1 MRMWLEPR
9 DIKKYWIQGRRFF
22 STKWV
27 QEILR
32 YLFFVF
38 LAMLYWLLQT
48 FNQSGEA
55 TFTFPVVLE
64 GVPEEVYIVDS
75 LPKTLRVTLT
85 DKKYRLLNYR
95 WEDHPDTIR
104 FHYASLLQTTG
115 TFTYSSDEVE
125 KRIQSHISS
134 SSEIQQYH
142 PQILQYQYSSGLRTR
157 VAVKFRGKV
166 SADKM
171 YQVTDTILTPDS
183 VEVVAPADIADSL
196 KTIYTQF
203 TTINNLRDTTT
214 VTVRLSKSRQIKLLQ
229 HTVQAIFPVEMYIRK
244 TYDVELQ
251 GLNFP
256 FDLCLRSFPGTVKV
270 SCKMSASTAKKINPS
285 DFVLGADYHT
295 LMKDSL
301 ENKYSVQVFSQP
313 KDLEIIDVFPKE
325 VDYVYEKK
333 YVE

>member
-1 MRMWLEPR
+1 MM
-9 DIKKYWIQGRRFF
+9 
-22 STKWV
+22 
-27 QEILR
+27 
-32 YLFFVF
+32 
-38 LAMLYWLLQT
+38 YWLLQT

-115 TFTYSSDEVE
+115 TFTYSSDVVE
-125 KRIQSHISS
+125 KHIQSHVSS

-171 YQVTDTILTPDS
+171 YQVTDTILSPDS

-214 VTVRLSKSRQIKLLQ
+214 FTIRLSKSRQVKLLQ
-229 HTVQAIFPVEMYIRK
+229 HTVQATFPVEMYIRK

-251 GLNFP
+251 GINFP
-256 FDLCLRSFPGTVKV
+256 LDLCLRSFPGTVQV
-270 SCKMSASTAKKINPS
+270 ACKMSVATAKRVKS
-285 DFVLGADYHT
+285 DDFVLGADYHS
-295 LMKDSL
+295 LMRDSL
-301 ENKYSVQVFSQP
+301 ETRYPVQVFSYP
-313 KDLEIIDVFPKE
+313 KDLQIVDVFPSE